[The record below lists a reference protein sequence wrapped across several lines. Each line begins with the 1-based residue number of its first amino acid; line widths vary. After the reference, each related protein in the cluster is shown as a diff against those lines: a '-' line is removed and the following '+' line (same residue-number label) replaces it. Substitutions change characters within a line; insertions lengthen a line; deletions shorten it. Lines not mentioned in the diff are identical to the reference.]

1 MANDGRLGET
11 ISPGSLGE
19 RLLQT
24 RYGTETRAGRF
35 YSNQLLDHLTEQMCA
50 FIARQTMCFIATA
63 DSRGECDCSFRAGSA
78 GFVRVLDESHVT
90 YPEYRGNGVMA
101 SLGNIVE
108 NGHVGILFVDFFEDT
123 IGLHING
130 RAHIVDDA
138 GEHEGNGSTP
148 TRRSP
153 RAERWV
159 QVDVEE
165 AYIHCSKHI
174 PRLEHRPKSI
184 DWGTDDEAKKGGDYF
199 GARCEPRRR

>member
-1 MANDGRLGET
+1 
-11 ISPGSLGE
+11 
-19 RLLQT
+19 
-24 RYGTETRAGRF
+24 
-35 YSNQLLDHLTEQMCA
+35 MCA
-50 FIARQTMCFIATA
+50 FISRQTMCFIGTA
-63 DSRGECDCSFRAGSA
+63 DAQGECDCSFRAGSA
-78 GFVRVLDESHVT
+78 GFVRVIDETHVV

-123 IGLHING
+123 IGLHLNG
-130 RAHIVDDA
+130 RAHIVDEADDLPPQA
-138 GEHEGNGSTP
+138 DQAPEGNGSTP
-148 TRRSP
+148 ARRSP

-159 QVDVEE
+159 HVDVEE

-199 GARCEPRRR
+199 GARGEPRRR